1 MISDR
6 ITSFKVS
13 NWSLLFSSHIG
24 NKVFSCV
31 VSLPVSKSTCHFIK
45 INNQNRELTDKDER
59 ETKKLKLKLML
70 EMKFTRNINNIN
82 GAVQETGAVGMRT
95 LVMFFRRL
103 WIHSQ
108 RELSEGQLININ
120 EGSGCDEKNVLEEVM
135 LTKFTLEERLRDTS
149 QH

>member
-1 MISDR
+1 M
-6 ITSFKVS
+6 
-13 NWSLLFSSHIG
+13 
-24 NKVFSCV
+24 
-31 VSLPVSKSTCHFIK
+31 K

-70 EMKFTRNINNIN
+70 EMKFTRNININ
-82 GAVQETGAVGMRT
+82 GAVQETGAVGMQT
-95 LVMFFRRL
+95 LVMFSRRL

-108 RELSEGQLININ
+108 RELSEDQLININ
-120 EGSGCDEKNVLEEVM
+120 EESGCDEKNVLEEVM